1 MQLFLSPGFNIKT
14 LRKKP
19 QSAAQ
24 KLIKKKQHLAK
35 KSLTDISKIL
45 SAYIPQ
51 SLFDE
56 EYRNSDSRRRIFSIE
71 NTFWGFFLQ
80 ILNQD
85 SSSASVVHA
94 FRIRYF
100 QKNNK
105 HISASNSAYCQAKKR
120 LSFSFVRTIFEHVT
134 QQNNAVHPK
143 VNRRVISA
151 DGTGLTAADTAVNQ
165 QVWPQQKNQKLGCAF
180 PQLRLCALFN
190 LHSGTTLSYR
200 LGNKKSH
207 ELKLLREQR
216 ESFKKGDI
224 FIGDKGFICYFD
236 QAQLKQMGVDSI
248 VALAKRKPVS
258 PNNAIKKL
266 APDDYLISLDKPKD
280 STQTRMR
287 YDALQWDSLMKKLLL
302 RQIKVTVS
310 NQGFRVK
317 TYYIFTTL
325 LDEQKY
331 PAELISDLYWERW
344 QVELNFRDIKTTL
357 GMDVL
362 KSKTPDNVEKEIL
375 MYVIVFN
382 VIRQLIYGAAKDH
395 KPCQYS
401 FKSSIQTLLGYCSE
415 YGSKMNLSLNQLK
428 QNLLTEIEFCVL
440 YQRQGRVEPRELK
453 RRTKPFK
460 WLTRPRQEIIGE
472 LCLNCA

>member
-1 MQLFLSPGFNIKT
+1 MQLFLFPDFNIKT

-19 QSAAQ
+19 LSAAQ

-45 SAYIPQ
+45 STYIPQ

-56 EYRNSDSRRRIFSIE
+56 EYRNTPSRRRIFSIE

-120 LSFSFVRTIFEHVT
+120 LSFSFIRKIFEHVN
-134 QQNNAVHPK
+134 QQNNAFHPR

-151 DGTGLTAADTAVNQ
+151 DGTGLTAADTALNQ
-165 QVWPQQKNQKLGCAF
+165 QAWPQQKNQKQGCGF

-190 LHSGTTLSYR
+190 LHSGATLSYR

-216 ESFKKGDI
+216 ASFKKGDI

-248 VALAKRKPVS
+248 VALAKRKPIS
-258 PNNAIKKL
+258 PSNAIKKL
-266 APDDYLISLDKPKD
+266 APDDYFISLDKPKD
-280 STQTRMR
+280 SAQTRMR
-287 YDALQWDSLMKKLLL
+287 YDALEWGSLMKKLLL

-325 LDEQKY
+325 LDEKKY
-331 PAELISDLYWERW
+331 PAKLISDLYWERW

-357 GMDVL
+357 GMDTL

-382 VIRQLIYGAAKDH
+382 VIRQLIYGASKDH
-395 KPCQYS
+395 KPSQYS

-415 YGSKMNLSLNQLK
+415 YGSKINLSLDQLNQK
-428 QNLLTEIEFCVL
+428 LLTEIEFCVL

-460 WLTRPRQEIIGE
+460 WLTKPRQEIIEG
-472 LCLNCA
+472 LCLKHA